1 MAEGIET
8 RIEVYGLKEAL
19 KELNKIDKS
28 LRREITKDYKR
39 ITSGLVSDIESAIP
53 LNYPLSGWQRR
64 WNLRGSY
71 EVFPWPTEHKVKAY
85 INTKPP
91 KEFRQNTVNLTTFA
105 IKWLGAAAS
114 FFDFSTSNRMGA
126 ALTAKYGDS
135 SRVVWRQYESHKNEL
150 DTAMTELVD
159 RVGAATSRNLEAK

>member
-1 MAEGIET
+1 MADGIEA

-39 ITSGLVSDIESAIP
+39 ITAGLVSDIESAIP

-64 WNLRGSY
+64 WTLRGSY

-91 KEFRQNTVNLTTFA
+91 KEFRSNTVNLTTFA
-105 IKWLGAAAS
+105 IKWIGAAAS
-114 FFDFSTSNRMGA
+114 FFDFSTSNAMGEH
-126 ALTAKYGDS
+126 LTAKYGDA
-135 SRVVWRQYESHKNEL
+135 SRVVWRQYEAHKEDLNS
-150 DTAMTELVD
+150 AMEQLVD
-159 RVGAATSRNLEAK
+159 RVGAATSRDLKAE

>member
-1 MAEGIET
+1 MADGIET
-8 RIEVYGLKEAL
+8 RLEIYGLKEAL

-39 ITSGLVSDIESAIP
+39 ITAGLVSDIESAIP
-53 LNYPLSGWQRR
+53 LNYPLSGWQRK

-71 EVFPWPTEHKVKAY
+71 NVFPWPTEHKVKAY

-91 KEFRQNTVNLTTFA
+91 KEFRSNTVNLTTFA

-114 FFDFSTSNRMGA
+114 FFDFSTTNAMGQH
-126 ALTAKYGDS
+126 LTAKYGDA
-135 SRVVWRQYESHKNEL
+135 SRVVWRQYEAHKEDLNS
-150 DTAMTELVD
+150 AMEQLVD
-159 RVGAATSRNLEAK
+159 RVGTATSRDLKAQ

>member
-1 MAEGIET
+1 MADGIET
-8 RIEVYGLKEAL
+8 RLEIYGLKEAL

-39 ITSGLVSDIESAIP
+39 ITAGLVSDIESAIP
-53 LNYPLSGWQRR
+53 LNYPLSGWQRN

-71 EVFPWPTEHKVKAY
+71 NVFPWPTEHKVKAY

-91 KEFRQNTVNLTTFA
+91 KEFRSNTVNLTTFA

-114 FFDFSTSNRMGA
+114 FFDFSPTNAMGQH
-126 ALTAKYGDS
+126 LTAKYGDA
-135 SRVVWRQYESHKNEL
+135 SRVVWRQYEAHKEDLNS
-150 DTAMTELVD
+150 AMEQLVD
-159 RVGAATSRNLEAK
+159 RVGAATSRDLKAQ

>member
-1 MAEGIET
+1 MSGTVET
-8 RIEVYGLKEAL
+8 KVEIYGLKSAL
-19 KELNKIDKS
+19 KELNKIDKV

-39 ITSGLVSDIESAIP
+39 ITAGLVSDIESAIP

-64 WNLRGSY
+64 WTLRGSY

-91 KEFRQNTVNLTTFA
+91 KEFRSNTVNLTTFA
-105 IKWLGAAAS
+105 VKWIGAAAS
-114 FFDFSTSNRMGA
+114 FFDFSTSNAMGQH
-126 ALTAKYGDS
+126 LTAKYGDA

>member
-39 ITSGLVSDIESAIP
+39 ITAGLVSDIESAIP

-105 IKWLGAAAS
+105 IKWLGAAA
-114 FFDFSTSNRMGA
+114 
-126 ALTAKYGDS
+126 
-135 SRVVWRQYESHKNEL
+135 
-150 DTAMTELVD
+150 
-159 RVGAATSRNLEAK
+159 

>member
-28 LRREITKDYKR
+28 LRREITKDDKR
-39 ITSGLVSDIESAIP
+39 ITAGLVSDIESAIP

-64 WNLRGSY
+64 WTLRGSY

-91 KEFRQNTVNLTTFA
+91 KEFRSNTVNLTTFA
-105 IKWLGAAAS
+105 VKWIGAAAS
-114 FFDFSTSNRMGA
+114 FFDFSTSNAMGQH
-126 ALTAKYGDS
+126 LTAKYGDA

>member
-39 ITSGLVSDIESAIP
+39 ITAGLVSDIESAIP

-91 KEFRQNTVNLTTFA
+91 KAFRANTVNLTTFA
-105 IKWLGAAAS
+105 IKWIGAAGS
-114 FFDFSTSNRMGA
+114 FFDFSTSNAMGA
-126 ALTAKYGDS
+126 ALTAKYGDA
-135 SRVVWRQYESHKNEL
+135 SRVVWRQYEAHKDDLNS
-150 DTAMTELVD
+150 AMEDLVD
-159 RVGAATSRNLEAK
+159 RVGKAVGQNLKAQ

>member
-1 MAEGIET
+1 MADGIET
-8 RIEVYGLKEAL
+8 RLEIYGLKEAL

-39 ITSGLVSDIESAIP
+39 ITAGLVSDIESAIP
-53 LNYPLSGWQRR
+53 LNYPLSGWERS
-64 WNLRGSY
+64 WSLRGSY
-71 EVFPWPTEHKVKAY
+71 QVFPWPTEHKVKAY

-105 IKWLGAAAS
+105 IKWIGAAAS

-135 SRVVWRQYESHKNEL
+135 SRVVWRQYEAHKEDLNS
-150 DTAMTELVD
+150 AMEQLVD
-159 RVGAATSRNLEAK
+159 RVGKAVGQNLKAQ